1 MAMRYAFLAV
11 LFLLVSATACA
22 SEKGRVP
29 EDTVSA
35 NPEVSVM
42 LNRRTVICLKLRV
55 LDEVMKEAHGETR
68 VFSAETDHNGA
79 EGFVLFVGSD
89 SWTAVEMVGG
99 KGCIIQ
105 SGSLWA
111 GAINLP
117 GSSL

>member
-1 MAMRYAFLAV
+1 MRYAFLAV

-22 SEKGRVP
+22 TEKGKIP

-42 LNRRTVICLKLRV
+42 LNQRTVICLKLKV
-55 LDEVMKEAHGETR
+55 LDKIMKEQHGETR
-68 VFSAETDHNGA
+68 VFSAETHENGA

-89 SWTAVEMVGG
+89 SWTAIEMVKG

-111 GAINLP
+111 GSINLP